1 MYPVDESVRIRGSR
15 RLVTQHYVWPY
26 MNRDVAKWVRCCL
39 LCQRTKVQRHTQTP
53 PSTFTIPD
61 RRFDH
66 VHLDI
71 VGPLPS
77 ARGCS
82 YLLTMIDRFTRWPE
96 VVPIANTTAE
106 TVCRAF
112 VSTSIQRFGVPTVI
126 TTDQGRQFQ
135 SALWQQLALSL
146 GIALAPTSAYHPQA
160 NGIVE
165 RFHRHLKSALTAHA
179 ATTNRCIDALPL
191 VMSGI
196 QSTVKEDLRHAP
208 AELVFG
214 APLRLPGVFFAEASR
229 LEPSAQTD
237 QLKIFFDSV
246 RPTPTRVSK
255 TTKWFIPRHL
265 ETCTHVFLRNDAV
278 RPPLT
283 PTYDGPFLVTRRTA
297 KTVTLLF
304 HDKLKTV
311 SLDRVKPAFIDA
323 ADQKSSLPMNRPV
336 TEAPTPE
343 VVCHSRPQSTLSH
356 DIFFPP

>member
-1 MYPVDESVRIRGSR
+1 
-15 RLVTQHYVWPY
+15 
-26 MNRDVAKWVRCCL
+26 
-39 LCQRTKVQRHTQTP
+39 
-53 PSTFTIPD
+53 
-61 RRFDH
+61 
-66 VHLDI
+66 
-71 VGPLPS
+71 
-77 ARGCS
+77 
-82 YLLTMIDRFTRWPE
+82 MIDRFTRWPE
-96 VVPIANTTAE
+96 VAPIANTTAE

-112 VSTSIQRFGVPTVI
+112 VSTWIQRFGVPTVI

-146 GIALAPTSAYHPQA
+146 GIALAPTFAYHPQA

-165 RFHRHLKSALTAHA
+165 LFHRHLKSALTAHA
-179 ATTNRCIDALPL
+179 ATTNRWIDALPL
-191 VMSGI
+191 VMLGI
-196 QSTVKEDLRHAP
+196 RSTVKEDLHHAT

-214 APLRLPGVFFAEASR
+214 APLRLPGVFFTEASR
-229 LEPSAQTD
+229 LEPSALTD

-255 TTKWFIPRHL
+255 TTKWFIRSHL

-297 KTVTLLF
+297 ETITLLF

-323 ADQKSSLPMNRPV
+323 ADQKSSLPHELARHRSSNTGPHV
-336 TEAPTPE
+336 SFA
-343 VVCHSRPQSTLSH
+343 STIDVIS
-356 DIFFPP
+356 